1 MTQSDYMRIAA
12 GVVIGFVAAAV
23 LGIGFLGKDVF
34 GNTNTEVTLSSVDGA
49 CTLGKAT
56 HLRMRKGKHL
66 KWDIENYCPDETR
79 TVTVGN
85 FRTTSA
91 ASTASDCQAAGTDYP
106 FDDAALAARTSTLD
120 PATPKSN
127 GGVDPSKGRIKLKAK
142 SGDDLGENELIYYF
156 DVCLDGTKTDPMLIF
171 ER

>member
-1 MTQSDYMRIAA
+1 MAQRDYVTIAG
-12 GVVIGFVAAAV
+12 GVVVGVVLGAV

-34 GNTNTEVTLSSVDGA
+34 GNTNTEVTLSMVDGA

-56 HLRMRKGKHL
+56 QIRMHKGKQL
-66 KWDIENYCPDETR
+66 KWEIENYCPEATR

-91 ASTASDCQAAGTDYP
+91 ASAAGDCQAAGPDYP
-106 FDDAALAARTSTLD
+106 FDDAALAARTGTLE
-120 PATPKSN
+120 PARPKSN
-127 GGVDPSKGRIKLKAK
+127 GGVDPSEGRIQLQAK
-142 SGDDLGENELIYYF
+142 SRDDLGEDELIYYF
-156 DVCLDGTKTDPMLIF
+156 DICLDGAKADPMLVF